1 MEVDWKGKNI
11 TFFSDSQAAL
21 NALKAYQ
28 VNSKLVWDCIGTL
41 NKLAIHNKVNLEWIP
56 GHSGL
61 QGNEAADLLARE
73 AAEKSFIGPEPVLA
87 VPKCLVRCSTREWVM
102 NEANK
107 IWRNSS
113 GMRHSK
119 LTLAGYS
126 KKLTQESLS
135 LNRDKLR
142 LIVSLL
148 TGHGPLRKHLHRLG
162 LARGEP
168 INCRL
173 CGLEEETDTHI
184 LFKCEALDN
193 RRFRIFES
201 SILNISMTKIISS
214 RN

>member
-1 MEVDWKGKNI
+1 
-11 TFFSDSQAAL
+11 
-21 NALKAYQ
+21 
-28 VNSKLVWDCIGTL
+28 
-41 NKLAIHNKVNLEWIP
+41 
-56 GHSGL
+56 
-61 QGNEAADLLARE
+61 
-73 AAEKSFIGPEPVLA
+73 
-87 VPKCLVRCSTREWVM
+87 M

-193 RRFRIFES
+193 RRFRIFEFYNPEGLQDSRSPCPETDSYEGDRLLDIEGIIVLGNS
-201 SILNISMTKIISS
+201 SQLFQTAINGNDWALG
-214 RN
+214 